1 MLGQTTGKAAH
12 VGPEAR
18 VAGVIGLE
26 AFAALGSC
34 EASRHVSNAS
44 IDNWGFLRLQVA
56 A

>member
-18 VAGVIGLE
+18 VAGVIGLG